1 VKTIPLPKAR
11 NQSLPKTRIMLRL
24 SNAAGQLYA
33 SFGSRASLTAKV
45 AGFGRIFPPTCKKA
59 RIATSAV
66 DDPQNDGVAGPPGSG
81 KSTLYPV
88 SSFGVSYFNA
98 DDRAAELNG
107 GSYVSISNEIRKV
120 FNREFEAFVLGA
132 IEKRIG
138 FAIETTLRGDV
149 TFEHARLAKQAGF
162 VVEMR
167 YLALRDFASHL
178 ERVKVRAD
186 AGGHSVSETTLRRID
201 EARLRNLRRAV
212 LEMDI
217 LWVYDNTSTEAS
229 HPLVLEARNG
239 EICFLSEE
247 APSWLTATLDL
258 F

>member
-1 VKTIPLPKAR
+1 MIPR
-11 NQSLPKTRIMLRL
+11 MI
-24 SNAAGQLYA
+24 
-33 SFGSRASLTAKV
+33 V
-45 AGFGRIFPPTCKKA
+45 
-59 RIATSAV
+59 
-66 DDPQNDGVAGPPGSG
+66 VAGPPGSG

-88 SSFGVSYFNA
+88 SSFGVTYFNA

-107 GSYVSISNEIRKV
+107 GSYVNISNEIRKIV
-120 FNREFEAFVLGA
+120 NREFEAFISGS

-138 FAIETTLRGDV
+138 FAIEPTLRSDV
-149 TFEHARLAKQAGF
+149 TFDQARVAKQAGF
-162 VVEMR
+162 VIEMR

-178 ERVKVRAD
+178 ERVKARAD
-186 AGGHSVSETTLRRID
+186 AGGHSASETTLRRIY
-201 EARLRNLRRAV
+201 EASLRNLRRAV

-217 LWVYDNTSTEAS
+217 LWVYDNTSTDAS

-239 EICFLSEE
+239 EICFLADE